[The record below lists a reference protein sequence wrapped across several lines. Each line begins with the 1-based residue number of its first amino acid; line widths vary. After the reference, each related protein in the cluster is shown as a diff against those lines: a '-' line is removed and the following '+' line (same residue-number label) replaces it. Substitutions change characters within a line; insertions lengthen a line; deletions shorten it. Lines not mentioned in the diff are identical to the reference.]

1 MEKLTKNGESGK
13 NRPWVGKYENWMTKV
28 VSWRVAVMT
37 RMANRTKIV
46 KPASKNEI
54 ALKRRESP
62 SMTRLYGINLDVQ
75 ETRQITQLNWQRDS
89 MFLTT

>member
-1 MEKLTKNGESGK
+1 
-13 NRPWVGKYENWMTKV
+13 
-28 VSWRVAVMT
+28 MT
-37 RMANRTKIV
+37 RMANRTNIV

-54 ALKRRESP
+54 ALKRSQPP

-75 ETRQITQLNWQRDS
+75 EARQITQLNWQRNS

>member
-1 MEKLTKNGESGK
+1 
-13 NRPWVGKYENWMTKV
+13 
-28 VSWRVAVMT
+28 MT

-54 ALKRRESP
+54 ALKRRQSP
-62 SMTRLYGINLDVQ
+62 SMNRLYGINLDEQ
-75 ETRQITQLNWQRDS
+75 ETRQITQLSWQRNS